1 MRHALAKRN
10 SDLER
15 GDIYTVTLDPT
26 SGNEQHSQRP
36 VLVISKAEFNRLGV
50 AVVCPITQGGVS
62 ARIAGW
68 AVPMSG
74 AGTDTQGVVLCHQI
88 RTLDLKARSAKR
100 KETVPSFI
108 MDEVLARVQ
117 TIID

>member
-1 MRHALAKRN
+1 M
-10 SDLER
+10 ER
-15 GDIYTVTLDPT
+15 GDIYTVNLDPT
-26 SGNEQHSQRP
+26 AGSEQQGQRP
-36 VLVISKAEFNRLGV
+36 VLIISKAEFNRLGV

-74 AGTDTQGVVLCHQI
+74 AGTETQGVVLCHQI

-100 KETVPSFI
+100 KEKVPEFI
-108 MDEVLARVQ
+108 LDEVLARVQ
-117 TIID
+117 AIID

>member
-1 MRHALAKRN
+1 M
-10 SDLER
+10 DR
-15 GDIYTVTLDPT
+15 GDIYTVSLDPT
-26 SGNEQHSQRP
+26 SGGEQHGQRP

-68 AVPMSG
+68 AVPMIGS
-74 AGTDTQGVVLCHQI
+74 GTDTQGVILCHQI

-100 KETVPSFI
+100 KETAPDFI
-108 MDEVLARVQ
+108 LDEVLARVQ

>member
-1 MRHALAKRN
+1 VPAKKK
-10 SDLER
+10 SSLER

-26 SGNEQHSQRP
+26 AGHEQRGQRP

-62 ARIAGW
+62 ARIAGF
-68 AVPMSG
+68 AVALTG

-88 RTLDLKARSAKR
+88 RTLDLKARSAR
-100 KETVPSFI
+100 LKERAPSFI
-108 MDEVLARVQ
+108 VDEVLARVQ
-117 TIID
+117 AIVD

>member
-1 MRHALAKRN
+1 M
-10 SDLER
+10 ER

-26 SGNEQHSQRP
+26 SGGEQHGQRP

-68 AVPMSG
+68 AVPLTG
-74 AGTDTQGVVLCHQI
+74 TGTDTQGVVLCHQI

-100 KETVPSFI
+100 KEKAPDFI
-108 MDEVLARVQ
+108 MDEVLARLQ
-117 TIID
+117 SIID

>member
-1 MRHALAKRN
+1 MRHVSARRK

-15 GDIYTVTLDPT
+15 GDIYTVNLNPT
-26 SGNEQHSQRP
+26 AGSEQQGQRP
-36 VLVISKAEFNRLGV
+36 VLVISRSEFNRLGV

-74 AGTDTQGVVLCHQI
+74 AGTDTQGVILCHQI
-88 RTLDLKARSAKR
+88 RTLDLKARFAKR
-100 KETVPSFI
+100 KEKAPDFI

>member
-1 MRHALAKRN
+1 M
-10 SDLER
+10 DR
-15 GDIYTVTLDPT
+15 GDIYTVSLDPT
-26 SGNEQHSQRP
+26 AGGEQQGQRP

-62 ARIAGW
+62 ARTAGW
-68 AVPMSG
+68 AVQMMG
-74 AGTDTQGVVLCHQI
+74 GGTDTQGVVLCHQI

-100 KETVPSFI
+100 KERAPDFI
-108 MDEVLARVQ
+108 VEEVLARLQ